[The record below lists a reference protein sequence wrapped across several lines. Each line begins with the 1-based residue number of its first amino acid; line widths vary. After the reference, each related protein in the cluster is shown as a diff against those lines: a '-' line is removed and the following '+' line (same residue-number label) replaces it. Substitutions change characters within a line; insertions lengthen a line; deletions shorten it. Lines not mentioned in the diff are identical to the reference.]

1 MKTREEI
8 LKRQQEIL
16 DTAKAAKRDLTA
28 DEQKEFDELT
38 AALKALDAQKPAQ
51 PEATKPEDNT
61 KAIEAE
67 RTRAAEITKICREH
81 DMDADSFIRDGAT
94 VEQVRKMA
102 DMLEKDGT
110 EQTAGY
116 RCKSNTG

>member
-51 PEATKPEDNT
+51 PEATKPGRQY
-61 KAIEAE
+61 K
-67 RTRAAEITKICREH
+67 
-81 DMDADSFIRDGAT
+81 
-94 VEQVRKMA
+94 
-102 DMLEKDGT
+102 
-110 EQTAGY
+110 GY
-116 RCKSNTG
+116 RSRENKSSGNHEDLP